1 MCQTFKFHQFFTKLN
16 TFNQLVL
23 NCHLLTWTI
32 PLITWGHISQI
43 MSTSLNLGLV
53 LLASFSM
60 LTYNL
65 ITSVNVFALPPDP
78 NYNTSGTCDA
88 ATSNGELT
96 KKTCCWSERLPSKL
110 PPNNK
115 ANFCQTCTYDRAG
128 GTYNCN
134 EPQQQLARSP
144 NGISPKDNVL
154 QEP

>member
-1 MCQTFKFHQFFTKLN
+1 M
-16 TFNQLVL
+16 
-23 NCHLLTWTI
+23 LLTI
-32 PLITWGHISQI
+32 SLITLGYIRLV
-43 MSTSLNLGLV
+43 MSTSLLIGLV

-60 LTYNL
+60 LSYSL
-65 ITSVNVFALPPDP
+65 ITTVNIFALPPDP
-78 NYNTSGTCDA
+78 NYNTSGTCGA

-144 NGISPKDNVL
+144 NGISPEANVL
-154 QEP
+154 QQP